1 MDQES
6 EQHDPHGSEPD
17 DLVLTPGG
25 WRPRSRTA
33 RVEPGQ
39 HGVVRDGHLLVV
51 ETETGKVVAD
61 LGPVGRGDEEHG
73 ADARGLPE
81 PEDGSGHHDD
91 QPSQAAEHTEAR
103 RHGGPMRRAGRQH
116 PSE

>member
-1 MDQES
+1 M
-6 EQHDPHGSEPD
+6 EQRSDHHDPHGSEPD

-25 WRPRSRTA
+25 WRPRSKTA

-51 ETETGKVVAD
+51 ETETGKVVSD
-61 LGPVGRGDEEHG
+61 LGPVGRGDQER
-73 ADARGLPE
+73 A
-81 PEDGSGHHDD
+81 
-91 QPSQAAEHTEAR
+91 
-103 RHGGPMRRAGRQH
+103 GPMRRAGQEH